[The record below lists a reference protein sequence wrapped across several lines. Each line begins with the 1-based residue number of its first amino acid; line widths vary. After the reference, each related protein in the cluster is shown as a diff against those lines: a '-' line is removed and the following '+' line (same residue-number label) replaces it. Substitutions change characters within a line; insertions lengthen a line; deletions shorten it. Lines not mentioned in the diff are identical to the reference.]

1 MMIFKRFLLS
11 VLLIVSAAI
20 VYGQTSSDRNEV
32 ERKYDYIY
40 LEAITKKLNGD
51 FGSAFNLLNHCIALC
66 PERPEAYYD
75 RGTIYNNLNKT
86 NEALE
91 DFKKALSLNKSE
103 KIYKKSLFFQT
114 LMTGDYDTAK
124 QLGEELCERTPD
136 LQIYSILLS
145 IYSNKK
151 DYDGM
156 LRTLENI
163 EKINGSDEN
172 LTLAKM
178 QIYERRGEK
187 NRAFEELKKL
197 SDSNPRNTSYKVML
211 GNWMLQNDRAEEAY
225 KVYQEVLASN
235 PDDLAANMSLLDY
248 YREMGKDG
256 EADELTEKMLMSKE
270 TPGDSKVLL
279 MNQLVQKMEVETKDS
294 IQVLKLFDKILASEG
309 SCGDMAE
316 MKAAYMVMK
325 KMPSDSIISAF
336 TYTLKLD
343 PNRLSAR
350 LQLLQ
355 EYWNKR
361 DFANVIKFSKP
372 TAQYQPNDIT
382 VYYFLGLAYLM
393 TDDDESSLLAMQS
406 GTEYINDESNPL
418 IVSDVYSV
426 IGDLLHSKG
435 EIEQAYCA
443 YDSCLQYNENN
454 VGCMNNYAYFLSL
467 EGRDLEKAEKLSQK
481 TIIAEPNNNTYLDTY
496 AWILFLQ
503 GKYPEAKVYIEQ
515 LLSNTKEGEDIG
527 AVIYDHLGDI
537 YIMNGDT
544 DKALKYW
551 KLAKQAGSENKVLD
565 RKIKKVKYIPEKKK

>member
-1 MMIFKRFLLS
+1 MILKRFFLS
-11 VLLIVSAAI
+11 FLVLVLAA
-20 VYGQTSSDRNEV
+20 VAYGQKSSDKNET
-32 ERKYDYIY
+32 ERKYDYLY
-40 LEAITKKLNGD
+40 LEAMTKRLNGD

-75 RGTIYNNLNKT
+75 RGTIYNNVNKT

-124 QLGEELCERTPD
+124 QLGEELCKRSAD

-145 IYSNKK
+145 IYSNQK

-163 EKINGSDEN
+163 EKINGNDEN

-187 NRAFEELKKL
+187 NRAYEELKKL

-225 KVYQEVLASN
+225 KVYKEVLDSN
-235 PDDLAANMSLLDY
+235 PEDLAANMSLLDY
-248 YREMGKDG
+248 YRETGKDA
-256 EADELTEKMLMSKE
+256 EADALIEKMLMSKE
-270 TPGDSKVLL
+270 TPGESKVLL
-279 MNQLVQKMEVETKDS
+279 MNQLVQKVEVETKDS
-294 IQVLKLFDKILASEG
+294 TQVLKLFDKILASPG
-309 SCGDMAE
+309 ADADMAE
-316 MKAAYMVMK
+316 MKAAYMVVK

-336 TYTLKLD
+336 IYTLEKD
-343 PNRLSAR
+343 PDRLSAR

-355 EYWNKR
+355 EYWNKK
-361 DFANVIKFSKP
+361 DYASVINYSKP
-372 TAQYQPNDIT
+372 SEQYQPNDIT

-393 TDDDESSLLAMQS
+393 SDDDDNSLKAMQQ
-406 GTEYINDESNPL
+406 GTEYINDESNKL
-418 IVSDVYSV
+418 IVSDVYNV

-435 EIEQAYCA
+435 DIEQAYCA

-454 VGCMNNYAYFLSL
+454 VGCLNNYAYFLSI
-467 EGRDLEKAEKLSQK
+467 EGRDLDKAENMSRK

-503 GKYPEAKVYIEQ
+503 GKYPEAKVYIDQ
-515 LLSNTKEGEDIG
+515 LLSNTKEDEEIG

-537 YIMNGDT
+537 YVMNGEK
-544 DKALKYW
+544 DKAVKYW
-551 KLAKQAGSENKVLD
+551 KLAKESGSENKVLD
-565 RKIKKVKYIPEKKK
+565 QKIKKIEYIPEKE